1 MCRENVSVY
10 VCACVSAFFVSN
22 QYFYMQ
28 FNFNLL
34 LAGHQKLSLAVRPV
48 LNADNLVNHFFDI
61 LLSTLSED
69 MHILKDH
76 T

>member
-1 MCRENVSVY
+1 
-10 VCACVSAFFVSN
+10 
-22 QYFYMQ
+22 MQ

-48 LNADNLVNHFFDI
+48 LIADNLVNHFFDI
-61 LLSTLSED
+61 LLSTLSAD